1 VLDLPDNEG
10 LICGFH
16 FCESGEAKP
25 IGFDQCKGGLPA
37 GPAWLHF
44 RLSDLRAEKWLANCE
59 HIPPRWRPILI
70 EKVTRVHLETSREG
84 FAGALGDLRF
94 DPGTDSDHLGILRLY
109 VDEQFI
115 FTARLHPLKSLDQLR
130 LEIRSGAE
138 IHRPMDVVFQFLTD
152 TTEALTDEVK
162 EQGDIVD
169 DTEDLVLKDRFMRE
183 SEGLGKVR
191 RLLSRLRRH
200 VDTQRRALNQLAI
213 RPPAWFKERDSF
225 ELGQA
230 IDRLNSVHLDIE
242 AIQERCRLLQDEI
255 AGRIANATNQNLYV
269 VSLLTA
275 IFLPITLISGI
286 FGMNVHGLPWENQ
299 PGGFGLVIGL
309 MVATIMC
316 SLGLLHWRRFF

>member
-16 FCESGEAKP
+16 FCESGEATP
-25 IGFDQCKGGLPA
+25 IGFDQCKGGQLS

-59 HIPPRWRPILI
+59 QIPPRWRPLLI
-70 EKVTRVHLETSREG
+70 EKDNRVHFETSREG
-84 FAGALGDLRF
+84 FAGVLGDLRF
-94 DPGTDSDHLGILRLY
+94 DSGTDSDHLGLLRLY
-109 VDEQFI
+109 VDEQFV
-115 FTARLHPLKSLDQLR
+115 FTVRLHPLKSLDLLR
-130 LEIRSGAE
+130 QEIRSGMA
-138 IHRPMDVVFQFLTD
+138 IHRPMDVVFQFLHD
-152 TTEALTDEVK
+152 TTDALTDEVK
-162 EQGDIVD
+162 EQGDLVD

-183 SEGLGKVR
+183 SEDLGKVR

-200 VDTQRRALNQLAI
+200 VDAQRRALNQLAV
-213 RPPAWFKERDSF
+213 RPPRWFQEKDTF

-230 IDRLNSVHLDIE
+230 IDRLNAVHLDIE

-255 AGRIANATNQNLYV
+255 AGRVATATNQNLYV

-286 FGMNVHGLPWENQ
+286 FGMNVGGLPWENQ
-299 PGGFGLVIGL
+299 QGGFVLVIGL
-309 MVATIMC
+309 MLATITF
-316 SLGLLHWRRFF
+316 SLALLHWRRFF